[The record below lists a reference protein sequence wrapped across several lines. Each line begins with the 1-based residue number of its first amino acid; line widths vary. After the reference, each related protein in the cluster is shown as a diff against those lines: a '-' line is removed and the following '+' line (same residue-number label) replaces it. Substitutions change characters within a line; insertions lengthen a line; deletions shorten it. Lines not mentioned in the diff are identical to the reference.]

1 MRILTLNIRGN
12 NGVGRARRGRLVD
25 AIAELEPDVI
35 ALQEVAWRGGLH
47 DDLTQRL
54 AARGWAHAAYSGDV
68 GSSDKHYGN
77 LIAARWQVAAAAPS
91 WVEDVPWPQSLLRAQ
106 VSHPDGTFD
115 VIAAHIPNGSGNG
128 WYKIETFEALARGIE
143 RMPVDVPLIVV
154 GDFNE
159 PRSVL
164 DDGTVVPFGGREVPD
179 GTWSFDG
186 SRTAACG
193 RNFPRSRWH
202 DAVLALL
209 GHNAAGDLRHALRDV
224 HGPAAWHVTHE
235 VRGRGRF
242 FDHVLVS
249 PHWRVLDAGFDDA
262 VREHGISDHSAAWAD
277 VQVVRGA

>member
-1 MRILTLNIRGN
+1 M
-12 NGVGRARRGRLVD
+12 
-25 AIAELEPDVI
+25 
-35 ALQEVAWRGGLH
+35 
-47 DDLTQRL
+47 
-54 AARGWAHAAYSGDV
+54 
-68 GSSDKHYGN
+68 
-77 LIAARWQVAAAAPS
+77 
-91 WVEDVPWPQSLLRAQ
+91 
-106 VSHPDGTFD
+106 
-115 VIAAHIPNGSGNG
+115 
-128 WYKIETFEALARGIE
+128 
-143 RMPVDVPLIVV
+143 